1 MPTPTIDITTL
12 GLMAIVLLINAI
24 AALANH
30 DPNRFPFQLRFA
42 AVNLIV
48 LSYAILYISSL
59 IGHSQSVLLV
69 EVWRFGLGV
78 ALVTAVATML
88 FREATLRREEL
99 KNPGI
104 LAIGNRFARVS
115 LWMLLGGA
123 WGYLNTLLLAG
134 GANPPLP
141 FSCRPVFVS
150 GCPPAMINVIIY
162 LAAIIFGVRYE
173 IRTILARFGQENR

>member
-1 MPTPTIDITTL
+1 MPLLATDLTMY
-12 GLMAIVLLINAI
+12 GLLAAMLAVGVLS
-24 AALANH
+24 AAERDESRL
-30 DPNRFPFQLRFA
+30 PFALRFA
-42 AVNLIV
+42 ATHLIL
-48 LSYAILYISSL
+48 LSYIFQTVAGEINSSHNL
-59 IGHSQSVLLV
+59 FVV
-69 EVWRFGLGV
+69 NVWGFGLGV
-78 ALVTAVATML
+78 AYLTAVATML

-104 LAIGNRFARVS
+104 LAIGNRFARVT

-134 GANPPLP
+134 GTNPPLP